1 MKPTPYSSLA
11 AFLAHYRA
19 LRSAAS
25 RSSEEDR
32 LFAEMS
38 AANATLSAEERAALD
53 SSAATSSARRNR
65 ERAELHLKR
74 ELRAHAILSD

>member
-1 MKPTPYSSLA
+1 MKSAPYSSLA

-19 LRSAAS
+19 LESAAS
-25 RSSEEDR
+25 RTSAEDQ

-38 AANATLSAEERAALD
+38 AALGTLSPQDRAALD
-53 SSAATSSARRNR
+53 FSAASAGARRNR

-74 ELRAHAILSD
+74 ELAARAILSG